1 MARPHPMSPL
11 SAAVLLGVWVQ
22 YHGRLPTD
30 RECAA
35 SNGLVHWVT
44 IYKLF
49 PGSSFSARVSAALAL
64 PGVLASNIKLRDCLG
79 TECTVRFFTTPET
92 RLCPRC
98 RSAVGQRASTYDE
111 PLLRRASLRQWG
123 VGRADWNMELMA
135 EE

>member
-11 SAAVLLGVWVQ
+11 SAAVVLGLWVQ
-22 YHGRLPTD
+22 QHGRLPLD

-64 PGVLASNIKLRDCLG
+64 PGVLASNVKLRACLG
-79 TECTVRFFTTPET
+79 TDCTVRFFTTPET
-92 RLCPRC
+92 RLCPGC
-98 RSAVGQRASTYDE
+98 RSAMRQRASAYDE

-123 VGRADWNMELMA
+123 VGLADWDSDVMA
-135 EE
+135 E